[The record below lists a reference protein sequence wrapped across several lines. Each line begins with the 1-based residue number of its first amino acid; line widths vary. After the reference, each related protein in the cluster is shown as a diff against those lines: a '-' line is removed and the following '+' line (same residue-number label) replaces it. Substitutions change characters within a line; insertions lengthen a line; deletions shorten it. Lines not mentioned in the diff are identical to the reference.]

1 MLSTGTRV
9 FAILVTLFLVTADY
23 INADEVEWP
32 QMVKNEAVLE
42 GIVTDN
48 HGNPLA
54 DVTVQLAVGGTQ
66 SIHARSTTSVNGQF
80 SLSFGKIGSYQLSI
94 IKEGYKRFNAPLVDD
109 FLSDG
114 LNIEVKM
121 GTIRSDLESES
132 KLLEIFLETDE
143 RISDREGML
152 IGRMMA
158 FRMSQ
163 SDDWDD
169 FEKLDF
175 RNDIRQLEGKIRRE
189 RNNISKEELELLYI
203 EYLAFAGIK
212 TKVSGIEDEKVF
224 TGELDKNLI
233 KEALENIKPSSN
245 FWYLYPQAL
254 RGGIEN
260 LPDQKDFIRS
270 YLDQVIQN
278 NTSTDLVSQVLLYAL
293 HFASQS
299 NDSDLF
305 DIYLG
310 TLLSYYPETS
320 GAYRAKRDFDIPSS
334 ISVGEKVPS
343 FSITNLDGPVALN
356 NQIMQG
362 KYYLIDFWSTG
373 CGGCI
378 QAMPHH

>member
-1 MLSTGTRV
+1 
-9 FAILVTLFLVTADY
+9 
-23 INADEVEWP
+23 
-32 QMVKNEAVLE
+32 
-42 GIVTDN
+42 
-48 HGNPLA
+48 
-54 DVTVQLAVGGTQ
+54 
-66 SIHARSTTSVNGQF
+66 
-80 SLSFGKIGSYQLSI
+80 
-94 IKEGYKRFNAPLVDD
+94 
-109 FLSDG
+109 
-114 LNIEVKM
+114 
-121 GTIRSDLESES
+121 
-132 KLLEIFLETDE
+132 LETDE

-378 QAMPHH
+378 QAMPHHEEVYEKYKDKGFDILSISLDKPETVEWFRENRYPMPWTNGIAEGGFTGKIAKDFEVGWLPRLYLVDPAGIIIAKDDQLRGNELDKTLTKYLD